1 MEKIIPGGAPAV
13 VHGEKSDSVFI
24 FVHGQGGSKDEARRF
39 ADVAEPLGFQV
50 LAIDLPGHG
59 ERTDAEKFVPWEAV
73 PELCAV
79 MRYAKNRWKH
89 ISVRAISIGAW
100 FSLLAFAG
108 ETIEKCLFSS
118 PLLDMENMI
127 LSMMAFDGV
136 TEERLRNEKEIVGSF
151 GRMLSWDYL
160 EWARSHHVHAI
171 GRRTDILYATG
182 DEMIPRET
190 VDRFAAEN
198 NCRLTLYH
206 GGQHWLHTDEELDFM
221 KNWETAAIAENR

>member
-1 MEKIIPGGAPAV
+1 
-13 VHGEKSDSVFI
+13 
-24 FVHGQGGSKDEARRF
+24 
-39 ADVAEPLGFQV
+39 
-50 LAIDLPGHG
+50 
-59 ERTDAEKFVPWEAV
+59 
-73 PELCAV
+73 
-79 MRYAKNRWKH
+79 MRYAKSRWKH

-100 FSLLAFAG
+100 FSLLAFAD

-151 GRMLSWDYL
+151 GRTLSWDYL
-160 EWARSHHVHAI
+160 EWVRSHPVHAI
-171 GRRTDILYATG
+171 SRRTDILYAAG

-198 NCRLTLYH
+198 NCRLTLYP
-206 GGQHWLHTDEELDFM
+206 GGQHWLHTDKELYFM
-221 KNWETAAIAENR
+221 KNWETAAIAEDR